1 VIEVERATEADL
13 ARLTELSE
21 VSLRDPWSRNA
32 LAQELRLPEARL
44 LVGRTGD
51 GEVVGYVAVRR
62 IVDELHVLSLAVDPG
77 WRRLGVGKKLPGHAI
92 EAESG
97 VRRVHLEA
105 RAEDPTAAAFYRA
118 LGFVSVARRPA
129 YYPGSQD
136 ALSMTRPA

>member
-1 VIEVERATEADL
+1 MIEVERATEVDL

-77 WRRLGVGKKLPGHAI
+77 WRRLGVGKTLLGHAI

-105 RAEDPTAAAFYRA
+105 TAAAFYRA

-136 ALSMTRPA
+136 ALLMTRPA